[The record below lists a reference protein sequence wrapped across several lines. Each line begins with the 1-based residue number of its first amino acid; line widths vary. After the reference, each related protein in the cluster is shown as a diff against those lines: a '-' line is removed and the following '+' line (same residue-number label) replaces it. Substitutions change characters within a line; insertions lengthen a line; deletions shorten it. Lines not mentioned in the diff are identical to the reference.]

1 MFKFGILKLGLT
13 RFLLLIC
20 IVLAPILSQIVFKIF
35 SLSSYNSLSG
45 IAYKD
50 AANWELCSKSL
61 ALYGEFPSNI
71 SDWCLRRP
79 IHIEFVAIL
88 YDFFGSL
95 YSLYFISSIL
105 FSITLYILFKYLNK
119 LFTFLTTIAILC
131 VSLFFWILFAN
142 NMMLSETSALILGNS
157 AGIYLARIY
166 LLANVLDVVVL
177 VVILVVISL
186 IRPGNLL
193 IFTATIFLMFPYLI
207 GLKNRLV
214 FGIFVILIPVFY
226 TITVKFVA
234 SLLGYSF
241 YQTAGNSWATIY
253 GLINNNSTWQQAY
266 ASIPAGIGNSEIA
279 INEYLKDASKEEF
292 VKNPF
297 GIIKSMSE
305 NFYQML
311 SSVFPF
317 FAPINIYV
325 PSSFQIFI
333 FITQLILIL
342 LLVQKLLKSTIPMRF
357 KLFSGLVFIS
367 SILFYAASWKS
378 EAARALS
385 PTFTILTITLALF
398 TCKIRN
404 LNASSEKHSEFQK
417 NRVHSLVLLKV
428 AAVII
433 TPLVL
438 ISSAI
443 FLNHSP
449 RSTLDNIS
457 ADCRNESF
465 KFDYESVLIRD
476 IDSIRTFG
484 AFGWSELVDTLPQG
498 ILIQGLAISDNE
510 IHSYTV
516 FLPDQKTLDE
526 TSLNL
531 TCFDFNNE
539 SNNEE
544 VLKQL
549 NFREVIVV

>member
-1 MFKFGILKLGLT
+1 MFKNKTLGLN
-13 RFLLLIC
+13 FWKNSVLFFVLL
-20 IVLAPILSQIVFKIF
+20 VPILIQIIYNIF
-35 SLSSYNSLSG
+35 SFSSYNSLSG

-88 YDFFGSL
+88 YNFFGSL

-105 FSITLYILFKYLNK
+105 FSITLYILFKYLNR
-119 LFTFLTTIAILC
+119 LFTFLTSIAILGL
-131 VSLFFWILFAN
+131 SLFFWILFAN
-142 NMMLSETSALILGNS
+142 NMMLSETSALILGNI

-166 LLANVLDVVVL
+166 LLGNVLDVLAL

-193 IFTATIFLMFPYLI
+193 VFTATIPLMFPYLI
-207 GLKNRLV
+207 GLKNRVV
-214 FGIFVILIPVFY
+214 FGIFTILIPVFY

-234 SLLGYSF
+234 SILGYGF

-253 GLINNNSTWQQAY
+253 GLLNNNSTWQQAY
-266 ASIPAGIGNSEIA
+266 ASVPAGIGKSEIA

-292 VKNPF
+292 VENPF

-311 SSVFPF
+311 SSVIPF
-317 FAPINIYV
+317 FSPINIFV
-325 PSSFQIFI
+325 PSSFQIFV
-333 FITQLILIL
+333 FITQSILIF
-342 LLVQKLLKSTIPMRF
+342 LLVQKLLNSIIPMRF

-385 PTFTILTITLALF
+385 PTFTILTISLALF

-404 LNASSEKHSEFQK
+404 LNASSEKHSEFHK
-417 NRVHSLVLLKV
+417 NRVPSPILLKV
-428 AAVII
+428 AAVVIA
-433 TPLVL
+433 PLVL
-438 ISSAI
+438 ICSVM
-443 FLNHSP
+443 FLNHSS

-457 ADCRNESF
+457 ADCKNDSF
-465 KFDYESVLIRD
+465 KFDYKSVLIRD

-484 AFGWSELVDTLPQG
+484 AFGWAELVDTLPQG
-498 ILIQGLAISDNE
+498 ILIQGLAIRDNK
-510 IHSYTV
+510 INSYTV
-516 FLPDQKTLDE
+516 FLLGQNTLDE
-526 TSLNL
+526 ASLNL

-544 VLKQL
+544 VLEQL
-549 NFREVIVV
+549 NFREVIIS